1 FQKMFEEL
9 MTRWVAGELHAPG
22 VETWAAFRERVERGL
37 RRIVRQPGSGRRVA
51 AFTSGGF
58 IGAAVQIALR
68 APDPAGLE
76 VNWRVR
82 NCSLTEFLF
91 RGERLSLDT
100 FNAIPHLEDPAL
112 WSFR

>member
-1 FQKMFEEL
+1 MFEEL
-9 MTRWVAGELHAPG
+9 MTRWAAGDLTAPE
-22 VETWAAFRERVERGL
+22 VESWAAFRERVQRAL
-37 RRIVRQPGSGRRVA
+37 RLITNREGSGRRVA

-58 IGAAVQIALR
+58 IGAAVQTALR
-68 APDPAGLE
+68 APDPSGLE

-82 NCSLTEFLF
+82 NCSLTGFLF

-100 FNAIPHLEDPAL
+100 FNAIPHLDDPAL